1 MPRHQRH
8 RRLQHPHSHLTLVYH
23 AQLARS
29 HTSQAFSEKALVK
42 KTVRDLEKLPAE
54 AGRVTAV
61 IHSEM
66 FGEEAR

>member
-1 MPRHQRH
+1 M
-8 RRLQHPHSHLTLVYH
+8 TLVYH